1 MDRRWA
7 PLPYHYYIAGVANLQ
22 LGKEFSRV
30 VPAIDVDVPLLQIDG
45 IVTNSAVF
53 AISDKDA
60 GSFKSALNV

>member
-1 MDRRWA
+1 MGAITLSLLYRGRCKLA
-7 PLPYHYYIAGVANLQ
+7 IR
-22 LGKEFSRV
+22 ERISRV